1 MPSFICSV
9 FTLGGR
15 PVHAGTLVRVPAVPC
30 TTLVL
35 PPPSLQRAE
44 RYPEGLGCLRP
55 TTPWDYSRQ
64 WTVCKQKSSQEVP
77 CSHAQP
83 REDLLLGPCP
93 VVCRF
98 QKDAVAS
105 WHVETPHLP
114 TCVIS
119 QTNPPFGTDEPWFQT
134 LTEQRSWVR
143 PQH

>member
-1 MPSFICSV
+1 MSSPWGAVLC
-9 FTLGGR
+9 TLGCW
-15 PVHAGTLVRVPAVPC
+15 AGSLLSQF

-44 RYPEGLGCLRP
+44 TYPEGLGRLRL
-55 TTPWDYSRQ
+55 TTPWDSSRQ
-64 WTVCKQKSSQEVP
+64 WTVCKQKSSQEVRW
-77 CSHAQP
+77 SHAQP
-83 REDLLLGPCP
+83 REGLLLGPHP

-98 QKDAVAS
+98 QEDAVAS
-105 WHVETPHLP
+105 WHVERPCLP

-119 QTNPPFGTDEPWFQT
+119 LTNPPFGTAEPRFQT